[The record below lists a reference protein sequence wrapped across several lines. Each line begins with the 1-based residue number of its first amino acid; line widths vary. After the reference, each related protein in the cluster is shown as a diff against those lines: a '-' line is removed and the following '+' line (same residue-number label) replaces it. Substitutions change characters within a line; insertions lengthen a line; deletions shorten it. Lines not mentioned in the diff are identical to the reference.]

1 VRAPAERPARRAR
14 ALRCGVLLS
23 CSFLGSGPARAA
35 PLPGP
40 DDALTAFADLLAR
53 PVRLKPEL
61 VSVHPRVFVTAQGL
75 ETLRERARTTHRE
88 DWQKVLAALP
98 ALAGDPPPPPGP
110 QARRSQNNV
119 AHAITG
125 VSLAWAVERR
135 PELLA
140 SAKKWTLAASAYE
153 PWGYT
158 FNKPNVDL
166 AAGHLL
172 YAIGWAYDLLYH
184 ELSTAERAEVRASLE
199 RHAALVDAHFRP
211 SASRSRFEFTQNHNF
226 IPTAGLG
233 VAALALLGESEQA
246 ERWAATAYAHH
257 HRANQLLSPDG
268 YYYEGIEYWIFSAP
282 WLVHFADA
290 WLHATGESLFE
301 LGPYR
306 HWKTYVAHVLAPNG
320 QDAFDFGDAW
330 EGPLTRERRGDEIGR
345 LYPGGT
351 LQSNANLLFGVAARL
366 RDPVTQAVAERCR
379 AFGHTSLEEHWTLLW
394 RDPALAAAPIS
405 SVPLAGHFEDS
416 GVKFYRTSWETDAL
430 ALAFKAGPPEGHRA
444 ARLLASVPE
453 WRQSTG
459 HAHPDAGSFIVWS
472 GGRQVVGDTGYAGR
486 PRARHHNTVVVGGFG
501 QGTERGHDTWEGMD
515 RAALGGIRIEKG
527 AAGAGYFWA
536 EAELAAAYPEEAGL
550 RRFRRRFSFEAPDAG
565 GALGRFRVE
574 DRLETSE
581 PRSFEWFLH
590 ADRPFT
596 LSGASFRSD
605 LGGGL
610 LLEGEVVLPPG
621 ARLRTGPTML
631 TAPGQP
637 GSIEQ
642 GREDRRG
649 YELDVEPPT
658 RSRAVSF
665 EVSFELRRTA
675 P

>member
-1 VRAPAERPARRAR
+1 MKMSCRVAGCCVALGFVLAAAPARSADTIPAF
-14 ALRCGVLLS
+14 S
-23 CSFLGSGPARAA
+23 E
-35 PLPGP
+35 
-40 DDALTAFADLLAR
+40 LLAR
-53 PVRLKPEL
+53 SVRLKPEL
-61 VSVHPRVFVTAQGL
+61 AGVHPRVFVTAQGL
-75 ETLRERARTTHRE
+75 ELLRERARTTHRE
-88 DWQKVLAALP
+88 DWQKVLASLP

-110 QARRSQNNV
+110 QARRAQNNV

-135 PELLA
+135 PDLLA
-140 SAKKWTLAASAYE
+140 AAKRWTLAAAEYE

-158 FNKPNVDL
+158 YNKPNVDL

-184 ELSTAERAEVRASLE
+184 ELSAEERKQIRASLE
-199 RHAALVDAHFRP
+199 RHAALVNDHFTPGAKRQ
-211 SASRSRFEFTQNHNF
+211 RFEFTQNHNF

-233 VAALALLGESEQA
+233 VAALALVGESKDA

-306 HWKTYVAHVLAPNG
+306 HWKTYVAHALAPNG

-330 EGPLTRERRGDEIGR
+330 EGPLTRERRGDEIAR

-379 AFGHTSLEEHWTLLW
+379 GFGHTSLEEHWTLLW
-394 RDPALAAAPIS
+394 RDPTLEAAS
-405 SVPLAGHFEDS
+405 MLRVPLVYNFIDS
-416 GVKFYRTSWETDAL
+416 GVLFHRTSWDRDAL
-430 ALAFKAGPPEGHRA
+430 ALAFKAGPPEGRRA
-444 ARLLASVPE
+444 AQLLPTIPE

-459 HAHPDAGSFIVWS
+459 HSHPDAGSFIVWS
-472 GGRQVVGDTGYAGR
+472 GDRHVVGDTGYAGR
-486 PRARHHNTVVVGGFG
+486 PQARHHNTVVVGGFG
-501 QGTERGHDTWEGMD
+501 QGTEREHDVWEGMD
-515 RAALGGIRIEKG
+515 RAALAGIRIES
-527 AAGAGYFWA
+527 AESGAGYFRVT
-536 EAELAAAYPEEAGL
+536 AELSAAYPKEASL
-550 RRFRRRFSFEAPDAG
+550 RSFRREFKFDAP
-565 GALGRFRVE
+565 GRFWVH
-574 DRLETSE
+574 DRLETIE
-581 PRSFEWFLH
+581 ERSFEWFLH

-596 LSGASFRSD
+596 STGSGFTSD

-610 LLEGEVVLPPG
+610 LVEGEVKRPSD
-621 ARLRTGPTML
+621 ARATARPTILM
-631 TAPGQP
+631 APGQP

-642 GREDRRG
+642 GRKDQRG
-649 YELDVEPPT
+649 FELVVEPSAPA
-658 RSRAVSF
+658 RVF
-665 EVSFELRRTA
+665 EIEVAFDLRKPKA

>member
-1 VRAPAERPARRAR
+1 MRRLRFRTA
-14 ALRCGVLLS
+14 ALLV
-23 CSFLGSGPARAA
+23 FLGAPARANETI
-35 PLPGP
+35 P
-40 DDALTAFADLLAR
+40 AFAELLAR

-61 VSVHPRVFVTAQGL
+61 EGVHPRVFVTAEGL
-75 ETLRERARTTHRE
+75 EVLRERARTTHRE

-110 QARRSQNNV
+110 QARRSQNHV

-125 VSLAWAVERR
+125 VSLAWAVERS
-135 PELLA
+135 PSLLA
-140 SAKKWTLAASAYE
+140 AAKKWTLAAAEYE

-158 FNKPNVDL
+158 YNKPNVDL

-184 ELSTAERAEVRASLE
+184 ELSAEERKQIRSSLE
-199 RHAALVDAHFRP
+199 RHAALVNDRFTPGSKRQ
-211 SASRSRFEFTQNHNF
+211 RFEFTQNHNF
-226 IPTAGLG
+226 IPTTGLG
-233 VAALALLGESEQA
+233 VAALALLGESKDA

-330 EGPLTRERRGDEIGR
+330 EGPLTRERRGDETSR

-366 RDPVTQAVAERCR
+366 NDPVTQAVAERCR
-379 AFGHTSLEEHWTLLW
+379 SFGHTSLEEHWTLLW
-394 RDPALAAAPIS
+394 RDPTLEAAPMS
-405 SVPLAGHFEDS
+405 AVDLTPHFLDS
-416 GVKFYRTSWETDAL
+416 GVFFYRSSWERDAI
-430 ALAFKAGPPEGHRA
+430 AIAFKAGPPEGRRA
-444 ARLLASVPE
+444 ALLLPRVPE

-472 GGRQVVGDTGYAGR
+472 GDRHVVGDTGYAGR
-486 PRARHHNTVVVGGFG
+486 PQARHHNTVVVGGFG
-501 QGTERGHDTWEGMD
+501 QGTEREHDAWEGMD
-515 RAALGGIRIEKG
+515 RSALEGIRILSAESG
-527 AAGAGYFWA
+527 DGYFRVV
-536 EAELAAAYPEEAGL
+536 AELAAAYPKQAGL
-550 RRFRRRFSFEAPDAG
+550 LRFRRELHFDAP
-565 GALGRFRVE
+565 GRFWLH
-574 DRLETSE
+574 DRIATAEE
-581 PRSFEWFLH
+581 RSFEWFLH

-596 LSGASFRSD
+596 STGPGFADD

-610 LLEGEVVLPPG
+610 RLEGEVKQPADARATARPTVL
-621 ARLRTGPTML
+621 M
-631 TAPGQP
+631 APGRP

-642 GREDRRG
+642 GRKDQRG
-649 YELDVEPPT
+649 YELVVEPSAPA
-658 RSRAVSF
+658 RAF
-665 EVSFELRRTA
+665 EIGVVFELKKPKA